1 MRVCA
6 CVRAC
11 VCVCVRACMRVCV
24 RACVCVRARAR
35 VQAARQVC
43 SEKSAFNDRR
53 ERALMLAAASC
64 NISPLLPLSSCCLCP
79 VTASVQLQLLPL
91 SSYCLSPAAA
101 SVQLLPLSS
110 YSYCLCLVT
119 ASVQLL
125 PLSSYVIASW
135 IYWPCLRP
143 AKNIA

>member
-1 MRVCA
+1 
-6 CVRAC
+6 
-11 VCVCVRACMRVCV
+11 MRVCV

-101 SVQLLPLSS
+101 SVQLCYRQLDLLALFEACKEYCINVSPSS
-110 YSYCLCLVT
+110 VNNFLVI
-119 ASVQLL
+119 LFYL
-125 PLSSYVIASW
+125 ILFHFI
-135 IYWPCLRP
+135 
-143 AKNIA
+143 